1 MKIISFI
8 NRKILTVISLFSIF
22 LLSGCG
28 INSGLIN
35 QLNVHGASTNVI
47 LQENNFKVVGTV
59 SGEAKDTYIL
69 GFGGLT
75 RDLVATAKQNMIA
88 NAELDG
94 TSRAIINVTIEEH
107 HALFVILVEKT
118 IIVHG
123 TVIEFTD

>member
-1 MKIISFI
+1 MKVISFI
-8 NRKILTVISLFSIF
+8 TRKIFLVTSLFTVI

-35 QLNVHGASTNVI
+35 QFNVHGANTNVI

-59 SGEAKDTYIL
+59 SGGAKDTYIL

-75 RDLVATAKQNMIA
+75 RDLVSTAKQNMID

-94 TSRAIINVTIEEH
+94 TSRAVINVTIEEH

-118 IIVHG
+118 IIAHG